1 MLNCPDCLHFWYPN
15 VGLERRASTKHAL
28 ATAEILV
35 TVGKRYF
42 SKISSL
48 KYRTTQY
55 SKNLELVLGFSG
67 FYRFFICSFFS
78 ADSKS
83 RSADYDFLPCHFPD
97 ALLPALHATKLGV
110 P

>member
-67 FYRFFICSFFS
+67 FYSSFSSVVFSLLTQKAGARFMISYPVIFRTLFC
-78 ADSKS
+78 
-83 RSADYDFLPCHFPD
+83 RPCM
-97 ALLPALHATKLGV
+97 LQN
-110 P
+110 